1 MDDKTMV
8 TPEMLLFL
16 AGKMGLDRPHAHSGS
31 VMYFDGWR
39 HAFNPHQ
46 SDAQFSRLVVWA
58 AMQGLE
64 PMLAKRHAFAGLVG
78 TSSDYTEGHDGT
90 PDSIRAAAVVAICR
104 ALGFDAAKEAD
115 K

>member
-1 MDDKTMV
+1 MV

-16 AGKMGLDRPHAHSGS
+16 AGKMGLPNPVAEQGECCYVEAPR
-31 VMYFDGWR
+31 VWR
-39 HAFNPHQ
+39 KFNPATD
-46 SDAQFSRLVVWA
+46 DAQFGRLVVWA
-58 AMQGLE
+58 AMQRLE

-90 PDSIRAAAVVAICR
+90 PDSIRAAAVVAIVM
-104 ALGFDAAKEAD
+104 ALGFDAAMEAA